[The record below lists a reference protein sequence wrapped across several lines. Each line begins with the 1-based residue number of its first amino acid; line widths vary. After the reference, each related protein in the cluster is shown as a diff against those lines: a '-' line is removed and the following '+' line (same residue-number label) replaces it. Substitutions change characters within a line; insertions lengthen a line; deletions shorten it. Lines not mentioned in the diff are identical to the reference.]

1 LLNGDYIR
9 LGYAGKNG
17 RPWRPIGRLLI
28 EKGLIPKEAMS
39 MQAIRRYLK
48 EHPDQMG
55 EIFSY
60 DPSYVFF
67 RKVEGGPYGN
77 IAVPLTAG
85 RSVATDASLFPKGA
99 LAFIECQKPIFA
111 KDGVILGW
119 APFARYVLNQDTGGA
134 IRGPGRVDLFWGSG
148 PFSTIAAGH
157 LKHPGTLYFL
167 LVKE

>member
-1 LLNGDYIR
+1 
-9 LGYAGKNG
+9 
-17 RPWRPIGRLLI
+17 
-28 EKGLIPKEAMS
+28 
-39 MQAIRRYLK
+39 
-48 EHPDQMG
+48 
-55 EIFSY
+55 
-60 DPSYVFF
+60 VFF

-77 IAVPLTAG
+77 ISVPLTAG
-85 RSVATDASLFPKGA
+85 RSVATDANLFPKGA